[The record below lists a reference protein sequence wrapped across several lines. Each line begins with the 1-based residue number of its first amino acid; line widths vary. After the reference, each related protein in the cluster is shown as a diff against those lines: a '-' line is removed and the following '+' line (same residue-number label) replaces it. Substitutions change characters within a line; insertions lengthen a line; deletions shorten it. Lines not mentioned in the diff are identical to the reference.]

1 MALSSSGSISF
12 TQIKNEFGDS
22 NGNTAGVSLGKYRV
36 SQNFGA
42 LKNMPLDQG
51 VPQGDDPISMGN
63 LRGKRLNVVVDYYSG
78 GTEHRPNTGKQ
89 RYQQESNTECV
100 GTFRNRPTQTQ
111 GTKVWLHINK
121 TIGSQGAQQQQSFC
135 AFRTGNWQSGTQ
147 LRVYA
152 GEEAA
157 IRGRGGQGG
166 KGGDGRSENGGDGG
180 NASSAIGV
188 QFSNGTTILTSHSS
202 AVAAGGGGG
211 GGGGGGARQEDRG
224 ADRTAGGGG
233 GGGGAGLPAGTGGG
247 GGTQGEER
255 HSSGQSGDG
264 GSTTAKGDGG
274 SGGDNGGG
282 EAQGGNGGQGGDPG
296 QPGGGGQGGQGDDG
310 EGGGGNGGVGG
321 NWIRT
326 GGNQVQTGGWQGAK
340 QGQSSGGGVS

>member
-22 NGNTAGVSLGKYRV
+22 NGATAGVSLGKYRV
-36 SQNFGA
+36 SQTFGA
-42 LKNMPLDQG
+42 LKNMPLDEG
-51 VPQGDDPISMGN
+51 VPKSGEISMGD

-89 RYQQESNTECV
+89 RYQQEKNTECV

-121 TIGSQGAQQQQSFC
+121 TIGSQGAPQTPSAC

-166 KGGDGRSENGGDGG
+166 KGGDGRNENGGDGA

-188 QFSNGTTILTSHSS
+188 QFSNGTTILTSHSQ

-247 GGTQGEER
+247 GGTQGEGR
-255 HSSGQSGDG
+255 HSSGESGDG

-274 SGGDNGGG
+274 KGGDNGGG
-282 EAQGGNGGQGGDPG
+282 EARGGDGGNGGDPG
-296 QPGGGGQGGQGDDG
+296 ASGANGESGQGEDG
-310 EGGGGNGGVGG
+310 EGGGGSGGQGG
-321 NWIRT
+321 EWLRT
-326 GGNQVQTGGWQGAK
+326 GGNSVQTGGWQGTK
-340 QGQSSGGGVS
+340 QGTASSGGVT

>member
-12 TQIKNEFGDS
+12 SQIKAEFGDS
-22 NGNTAGVSLGKYRV
+22 NGGGNNGVSLGKYRV
-36 SQNFGA
+36 SQTFGA
-42 LKNMPLDQG
+42 MKNMPLDQG
-51 VPQGDDPISMGN
+51 VPQGDDPISMGD

-78 GTEHRPNTGKQ
+78 GTEHRPDTGKQ
-89 RYQQESNTECV
+89 RYQNESKTECV
-100 GTFRNRPTQTQ
+100 GTFRNRPTQTG

-166 KGGDGRSENGGDGG
+166 KGGDGRNENGGDGG
-180 NASSAIGV
+180 NASSAIGI
-188 QFSNGTTILTSHSS
+188 QFSNGTTILTSHSQ

-233 GGGGAGLPAGTGGG
+233 GGGGAGLPAGDGGAG
-247 GGTQGEER
+247 GKNGEER
-255 HSSGQSGDG
+255 HSDG
-264 GSTTAKGDGG
+264 NGGGNGSTTN
-274 SGGDNGGG
+274 NGN
-282 EAQGGNGGQGGDPG
+282 GGNGGNNA
-296 QPGGGGQGGQGDDG
+296 G
-310 EGGGGNGGVGG
+310 EAVGGGGGNG
-321 NWIRT
+321 
-326 GGNQVQTGGWQGAK
+326 
-340 QGQSSGGGVS
+340 

>member
-12 TQIKNEFGDS
+12 SQIKAEFGDS
-22 NGNTAGVSLGKYRV
+22 NGGGNNGVSLGKYRV
-36 SQNFGA
+36 SQTFGA
-42 LKNMPLDQG
+42 MKNMPLDQG
-51 VPQGDDPISMGN
+51 VPQGDDPISMGD

-78 GTEHRPNTGKQ
+78 GTEHRPDTGKQ
-89 RYQQESNTECV
+89 RYQNESKTECV
-100 GTFRNRPTQTQ
+100 GTFRNRPTQTG

-166 KGGDGRSENGGDGG
+166 KGGDGRNENGGDGG
-180 NASSAIGV
+180 NASSAIGI
-188 QFSNGTTILTSHSS
+188 QFSNGTTILTSHSQ

-233 GGGGAGLPAGTGGG
+233 GGGGAGLPAGDGGAGGNGGGNGSTTNNGNGGNGGNNAGEAVGGG
-247 GGTQGEER
+247 GG
-255 HSSGQSGDG
+255 
-264 GSTTAKGDGG
+264 
-274 SGGDNGGG
+274 N
-282 EAQGGNGGQGGDPG
+282 GGDPG
-296 QPGGGGQGGQGDDG
+296 QNGGSGGNGQGDDG
-310 EGGGGNGGVGG
+310 EGDGGNGGVGG

-326 GGNQVQTGGWQGAK
+326 GGNQVQTGGWQGTK
-340 QGQSSGGGVS
+340 QGQASGGGVS